1 MEHGSYKVDLV
12 DENGVVVG
20 AKPRRDIDK
29 AHDVYHTIYVLL
41 VTPEGELVLS
51 RIPER
56 RDLPNLYAGQL
67 GAAAATIRR
76 SGESPM
82 TAARRAVA
90 RELYIDDAA
99 VVPVGG
105 GLFKTDDRQTYV
117 SVYYVV
123 ASAPEVYSATDI
135 ADVVTISPRAFRE
148 MVEHSPSDLA
158 PNLLELWNRY
168 GKRLPL

>member
-1 MEHGSYKVDLV
+1 MEHGSQLVDLV

-20 AKPRRDIDK
+20 SKPRRDIDK
-29 AHDVYHTIYVLL
+29 NRDLYHVIYVML

-56 RDLPNLYAGQL
+56 SDLPNLYSGKL
-67 GAAAATIRR
+67 GAPAATIRR

-82 TAARRAVA
+82 TAAQRAVA

-105 GLFKTDDRQTYV
+105 GLFSTDNRQTYV

-123 ASAPEVYSATDI
+123 ARAPEVYSATDI
-135 ADVVTISPRAFRE
+135 ADLVTVSPRDFRAT
-148 MVEHSPSDLA
+148 VEHHSDELA
-158 PNLLELWNRY
+158 PTLVELWARY
-168 GKRLPL
+168 EKRLPL